1 MNRKSLLPLLFG
13 LFIIL
18 TSCSKYQKLLKS
30 TDNEQKYEMAF
41 AYFED
46 KDYYRAIQLF
56 DQLQAFY
63 RGTDKAERIAFY
75 YAYAHYEQ
83 RDYIL
88 ASYYFKQFA
97 RSYPNSKNAEESAYM
112 SAYCNYLDS
121 PPSSLDQ
128 TVTLDAIK
136 DLQLFINQYPKSERV
151 VKANGLIDELRM
163 KLETKAYD
171 IALLYFK
178 MNDYKATILNFQNL
192 IKDFPDTKYRE
203 SAMYHIAKAYYSY
216 AEKSIDSK
224 KAERYQHTYDAIDNF
239 ASYFPESGNI
249 KELRTIQKNA
259 QKQLSNLSALQ

>member
-1 MNRKSLLPLLFG
+1 MIRKSLLPFIFG
-13 LFIIL
+13 LFIAL

-30 TDNEQKYEMAF
+30 SDNEQKYETAF
-41 AYFED
+41 AYYED

-56 DQLQAFY
+56 DQLQPFY
-63 RGTDKAERIAFY
+63 RGSDKAERIAFY

-88 ASYYFKQFA
+88 ASHYFKQFS
-97 RSYPNSKNAEESAYM
+97 RNYPNSTNAEEAAYM

-121 PPSSLDQ
+121 PPTSLDQ

-151 VKANGLIDELRM
+151 AKANGLIDELRL

-171 IALLYFK
+171 IAMLYFK
-178 MNDYKATILNFQNL
+178 MSDYKASILNFENL

-203 SAMYHIAKAYYSY
+203 SAMYYIARAYYSY
-216 AEKSIDSK
+216 AERSIDTK
-224 KAERYQHTYDAIDNF
+224 KVERYQHTYDAIDNYS
-239 ASYFPESGNI
+239 SYFPESGNI
-249 KELRTIQKNA
+249 KELRVIQKKA
-259 QKQLSNLSALQ
+259 QKQLSNLSAL